1 MADYRGKLPR
11 KIADIILYII
21 NSLVFFFLDLLDYT
35 MCIFY
40 KYIDEFLEGKST
52 PCYCQSQNRTTKE
65 FEKRNNGVSGTL
77 FGRKNVFK
85 EMGFIGKTRR
95 MFDDEDSGKTTSS
108 DLGKTRWSDCGCESC
123 LSWMNNGGDLK
134 LHVVVKDPLKG
145 NQDLGNT
152 STEDVIFLHGFMSSS
167 YIWTETIFPE
177 LVSSKYRLFAVDL
190 LGFGSS
196 PKPRECLY
204 TLNDHLEMIEKSVI
218 REFDLKSFHLVAHS
232 MGCIIALALAA
243 KYPNSLKSITLVAP
257 PYFITSEEEDPSE
270 IALKRLAYK
279 SVWPPLLFGS
289 AFMTWYEHLGRCV
302 CFVLCR
308 HHKTWEKILKL
319 VTRKRK
325 LSFLVMDLFRHTHHS
340 AWHTM
345 HNVIC
350 GGAKMMDP
358 CLEILRRVGARV
370 TVVQG
375 SRDQVVPVECSN
387 NIKVM
392 VPDAEV
398 KIIKGANHN
407 KVIMGREKQFAE
419 DLEHIWDSVN
429 DAVNSR

>member
-1 MADYRGKLPR
+1 MAYLWGKLPR
-11 KIADIILYII
+11 KTADIILYIT
-21 NSLVFFFLDLLDYT
+21 NSLVFFFLDILDYT
-35 MCIFY
+35 MCIIY
-40 KYIDEFLEGKST
+40 RYIDEFLEGKPT
-52 PCYCQSQNRTTKE
+52 PCYCGTQNKTE
-65 FEKRNNGVSGTL
+65 DYEKTNTGISDTL
-77 FGRKNVFK
+77 FGRKNVIR
-85 EMGFIGKTRR
+85 ELGMIGKTQRKYAEES
-95 MFDDEDSGKTTSS
+95 MKTRSN
-108 DLGKTRWSDCGCESC
+108 DLEKTRWSDCRCVSC
-123 LSWMNNGGDLK
+123 VSWMKNGGDKK
-134 LHVVVKDPLKG
+134 LHVVVKDPSKG
-145 NQDLGNT
+145 HQNLDNA
-152 STEDVIFLHGFMSSS
+152 STENVIFLHGFMSSS

-177 LVSSKYRLFAVDL
+177 LDSSKYRLFAIDL

-196 PKPRECLY
+196 PKPRDCLY
-204 TLNDHLEMIEKSVI
+204 TLNDHLEMVEKSVI
-218 REFDLKSFHLVAHS
+218 REFDLNSFHLVAHS

-257 PYFITSEEEDPSE
+257 PYFLTSEEEDPSE

-308 HHKTWEKILKL
+308 HHRTWERLLKF

-325 LSFLVMDLFRHTHHS
+325 PSFLVMDLFRHTHHS

-358 CLEILRRVGARV
+358 CLEILRLVGARV
-370 TVVQG
+370 SVVQG

-387 NIKVM
+387 NIKVK

-398 KIIKGANHN
+398 KIITDANHN
-407 KVIMGREKQFAE
+407 TVIMGREKQFAAE
-419 DLEHIWDSVN
+419 LELIWDSVTN
-429 DAVNSR
+429 AKG

>member
-1 MADYRGKLPR
+1 MAYLWGNLPR
-11 KIADIILYII
+11 KTANFLLYIT
-21 NSLVFFFLDLLDYT
+21 NHLVFFFLDFLDFS

-40 KYIDEFLEGKST
+40 RYIDEILEGKST
-52 PCYCQSQNRTTKE
+52 PCYCQSQNRTGDFDHK
-65 FEKRNNGVSGTL
+65 NNGISDTL
-77 FGRKNVFK
+77 FCRKNVIR
-85 EMGFIGKTRR
+85 ETGFLGNSRR
-95 MFDDEDSGKTTSS
+95 IFAEDSMKSS
-108 DLGKTRWSDCGCESC
+108 SKDLGKPRWSDCGCESC
-123 LSWMNNGGDLK
+123 VSWMNNGGDQK
-134 LHVVVKDPLKG
+134 LHVVVKNPSKG
-145 NQDLGNT
+145 NQDFDET
-152 STEDVIFLHGFMSSS
+152 STENVIFLHGFMSSS
-167 YIWTETIFPE
+167 YIWTKTVFPE
-177 LVSSKYRLFAVDL
+177 LVGSKYRLFAVDI

-204 TLNDHLEMIEKSVI
+204 TLDDHLEMVQKSVI

-243 KYPNSLKSITLVAP
+243 KHPNSVKSITLVAP
-257 PYFITSEEEDPSE
+257 PYFLSSEEEDASQ

-302 CFVLCR
+302 CFVVCR
-308 HHKTWEKILKL
+308 NHRTWERILML
-319 VTRKRK
+319 TTRKRK
-325 LSFLVMDLFRHTHHS
+325 VNFMVTDLFRHTHHS

-358 CLEILRRVGARV
+358 CLEILRQVQARV

-375 SRDQVVPVECSN
+375 SRDKVVPLECSN
-387 NIKVM
+387 NIKVK

-398 KIIKGANHN
+398 KIITGANHST
-407 KVIMGREKQFAE
+407 VILEREKQFAA
-419 DLEHIWDSVN
+419 DLKLTWDSVT
-429 DAVNSR
+429 DAKG

>member
-1 MADYRGKLPR
+1 MYQVD
-11 KIADIILYII
+11 
-21 NSLVFFFLDLLDYT
+21 F
-35 MCIFY
+35 
-40 KYIDEFLEGKST
+40 
-52 PCYCQSQNRTTKE
+52 QSQN
-65 FEKRNNGVSGTL
+65 F
-77 FGRKNVFK
+77 
-85 EMGFIGKTRR
+85 
-95 MFDDEDSGKTTSS
+95 
-108 DLGKTRWSDCGCESC
+108 
-123 LSWMNNGGDLK
+123 
-134 LHVVVKDPLKG
+134 
-145 NQDLGNT
+145 
-152 STEDVIFLHGFMSSS
+152 
-167 YIWTETIFPE
+167 
-177 LVSSKYRLFAVDL
+177 
-190 LGFGSS
+190 
-196 PKPRECLY
+196 
-204 TLNDHLEMIEKSVI
+204 
-218 REFDLKSFHLVAHS
+218 
-232 MGCIIALALAA
+232 
-243 KYPNSLKSITLVAP
+243 

-289 AFMTWYEHLGRCV
+289 AFMTW
-302 CFVLCR
+302 